1 MKKRILMGQGYCPR
15 CLGATD
21 SSGFCKNCADKSV
34 KAMFKKLQEHK
45 SEKTITKKEFSFDD
59 VENQLKGYKY
69 MVGLTINTEDPLAFK
84 SGEDRLCICETRDE
98 CIEEIKKEIAR
109 YEEANKRD
117 NFILN
122 HDNYNIT
129 RLGTIIKWH
138 DEKGTTWFWTF
149 GIYPIRYVENNTNK
163 K

>member
-1 MKKRILMGQGYCPR
+1 MKTEILMGQGYCPR
-15 CLGATD
+15 CLGPTD
-21 SSGFCKNCADKSV
+21 NTGFCKNCANKFIESIKELMEKVKIENKKSP
-34 KAMFKKLQEHK
+34 
-45 SEKTITKKEFSFDD
+45 FDD

-69 MVGLTINTEDPLAFK
+69 MVGLTINTEDPLAFE

-117 NFILN
+117 NFIVN

-129 RLGTIIKWH
+129 RLGTIIKWY
-138 DEKGTTWFWTF
+138 DEKGTTWFWSF
-149 GIYPIRYVENNTNK
+149 GIYPIRYVENNTYK

>member
-1 MKKRILMGQGYCPR
+1 MKKEILMGQGYCPR
-15 CLGATD
+15 CLGSTD
-21 SSGFCKNCADKSV
+21 SSGFCENCADKFIKSIQQ
-34 KAMFKKLQEHK
+34 LQEKEKIENKK
-45 SEKTITKKEFSFDD
+45 SPFDD

-69 MVGLTINTEDPLAFK
+69 MVGLTINTEDPLAFE

-98 CIEEIKKEIAR
+98 CIEEIKKEITR

-117 NFILN
+117 NFIVN

-149 GIYPIRYVENNTNK
+149 GIYPIRYVENNSQK